1 MRVMKR
7 LKIRKN
13 LIRAVLASA
22 VLSSTLSFSSFANEL
37 DSLESENITE
47 IMTEAISDELSS
59 VENASN
65 VGNIVIENQPVALAK
80 PENLGPSLGNFKLT
94 SYCSCSKCNGRWTG
108 YPTAA
113 GTDYQYGRTIAVDRR
128 LIPLGTWVY
137 INIPGEGWQKFRA
150 EDTGSA
156 IKGNRIDVY
165 IGDNHSECYQAR
177 YNQVSEVRLALD

>member
-1 MRVMKR
+1 MKK
-7 LKIRKN
+7 LNVRKN
-13 LIRAVLASA
+13 LIRAVLVGAT
-22 VLSSTLSFSSFANEL
+22 LSSTLCFNSFANEL
-37 DSLESENITE
+37 DNIEKVEISEIV
-47 IMTEAISDELSS
+47 TEAVNDELS
-59 VENASN
+59 ETET
-65 VGNIVIENQPVALAK
+65 IEIEAQPVALSNI
-80 PENLGPSLGNFKLT
+80 ENLGPSLGNFKLT
-94 SYCSCSKCNGRWTG
+94 SYCSCHKCNGRWTG

-113 GTDYQYGRTIAVDRR
+113 GTDYQYGRTIAVDKR

-165 IGDNHSECYQAR
+165 IGDNHGACYQAR